1 MIVLLCIGLLAII
14 YLLLLIVYR
23 LYFHPLAKFPEPSLG
38 KITDWYAAWCMW
50 NGSAHTKL
58 YAEHQKYGELTSLY
72 STMANVYKAD
82 SYVVMIDKTTH
93 AFKRRILFKAFT
105 ENALKGVQGKTL
117 SHISPFCD
125 RLATSPTNV
134 WGPSMD
140 VAPLCDYLAFDV
152 ISNLCYGQ
160 SFNMPGDGRYRYVP
174 KLTKTLSRRTATL
187 FQQNKGFLCLGFSA
201 RGERERARLGNNF
214 STKDCFHYMLN
225 AVDPKTGQ
233 GFTSKELWNESVLF
247 VAANLSSVL
256 FHLAHNKQALQKATI
271 EIRSCFK
278 QVEDIRLGSHLK
290 SCCYLYACIRES
302 MRISPSV
309 ANIPPRR
316 VLAGGMTVDG
326 YYMPEGTIVGTP
338 IYSIHHDEETK
349 PQKDDLHK
357 AQATFCPFSIGP
369 RSCLAKNLA
378 WVELPL
384 TIARVLFL
392 YEIRL
397 PPNHCQDDPGCCSSV
412 PMDQSPQVKLRAWV
426 GAAREGPSLQFHA
439 RNIIQESIDL
449 T

>member
-23 LYFHPLAKFPEPSLG
+23 LYFHPLVKFPGPSLG
-38 KITDWYAAWCMW
+38 KITDWYAAWYMW

-58 YAEHQKYGELTSLY
+58 YAEHQKYDTAPNAVSICSQTSLY
-72 STMANVYKAD
+72 STMANVCKAD

-93 AFKRRILFKAFT
+93 AFKRKILFQAFT
-105 ENALKGVQGKTL
+105 ENALKGVQDKTL

-125 RLATSPTNV
+125 MLGTSPTNV

-160 SFNMPGDGRYRYVP
+160 SFNMPGDGRYHYVP
-174 KLTKTLSRRTATL
+174 KLTKTLSRRTAT
-187 FQQNKGFLCLGFSA
+187 G
-201 RGERERARLGNNF
+201 RERERARLGNNF

-233 GFTSKELWNESVLF
+233 GFTSKELWNESVLLLL
-247 VAANLSSVL
+247 AVL
-256 FHLAHNKQALQKATI
+256 FHLAYNKQALQKATI

-338 IYSIHHDEETK
+338 IYSIHHDE
-349 PQKDDLHK
+349 D
-357 AQATFCPFSIGP
+357 IGP

-378 WVELPL
+378 WAELPL

-412 PMDQSPQVKLRAWV
+412 PMDQSPQVKLRALV